1 MRLIEILF
9 PASEYG
15 TDAFFKEFELINSVI
30 LPLVIFDLTQRKP
43 MMIISFDKILDASLL
58 EGTNIVVLECITLA
72 DLLTNDNIDFY
83 IKKLR
88 ISFQFKFSAWVAK
101 CYWVYFMWV
110 MKCMIMCWIFQIIR
124 SDIIFPQLIA
134 EWNQLRNVSLFVF
147 NASFG
152 INTNFM
158 LET

>member
-1 MRLIEILF
+1 MKTQPATGETYPKSDLFNKAPVTYSRFLSENFMEYQVREFINEKYTKAVNILKDNLKENYHVFYGVRLIEILF

-72 DLLTNDNIDFY
+72 DLLTNDNIDFLY
-83 IKKLR
+83 K
-88 ISFQFKFSAWVAK
+88 S
-101 CYWVYFMWV
+101 
-110 MKCMIMCWIFQIIR
+110 
-124 SDIIFPQLIA
+124 
-134 EWNQLRNVSLFVF
+134 
-147 NASFG
+147 
-152 INTNFM
+152 
-158 LET
+158 

>member
-1 MRLIEILF
+1 MGSCAAPSAKGDDKFITTDYLQQCQENYHVFYGVRLIEILF

-72 DLLTNDNIDFY
+72 DLLTNDNIDFLY
-83 IKKLR
+83 K
-88 ISFQFKFSAWVAK
+88 S
-101 CYWVYFMWV
+101 
-110 MKCMIMCWIFQIIR
+110 
-124 SDIIFPQLIA
+124 
-134 EWNQLRNVSLFVF
+134 
-147 NASFG
+147 
-152 INTNFM
+152 
-158 LET
+158 